1 MLTIEW
7 GRLEVQDEA
16 VVVVDVRAVDP
27 FHVSGGV
34 LVVHGL
40 RGVGG
45 EGGLPAHLAYL
56 AWVPLHMVNQ
66 KPNHS
71 ENINAC

>member
-1 MLTIEW
+1 M
-7 GRLEVQDEA
+7 
-16 VVVVDVRAVDP
+16 VVDVRAVDP
-27 FHVSGGV
+27 FHVSGGM

-56 AWVPLHMVNQ
+56 ARVPLHMVDQ
-66 KPNHS
+66 KTNHP
-71 ENINAC
+71 ENIKSMFKNTVKSYHQKYQS